1 MSQPLRV
8 PNFDTLSTIID
19 RLTVEIVKRSHFE
32 FLIETGSGD
41 PGELRRKVELQD
53 LVVHELRGRLRD
65 FLEQTYVSREYEY
78 VDETRTFK

>member
-32 FLIETGSGD
+32 FLIETNSGD
-41 PGELRRKVELQD
+41 PEELRRKIELQD
-53 LVVHELRGRLRD
+53 LVIRELRGRLRD
-65 FLEQTYVSREYEY
+65 FLVQTYVSREYDY